1 MAYMN
6 QEKKQKI
13 VEKVKPILKKY
24 KMKATFAVSNHSTI
38 VVNIKSGSLDFIG
51 DMNPNRNDLLN
62 PHKVDYEKLRE
73 KYTLDINPYWYQE
86 HYTGKSKKFFSE
98 LFPALYSADYYD
110 RSDIQTDYFDT
121 AYYVDVN
128 VGNWKQPYTITK

>member
-6 QEKKQKI
+6 QEKKRKI

-51 DMNPNRNDLLN
+51 DMNDERRDLLN
-62 PHKVDYEKLRE
+62 PRFFDKEKLRE
-73 KYTLDINPYWYQE
+73 KYTLDINPYWYEE

-110 RSDIQTDYFDT
+110 NTNSQIDYFDT

-128 VGNWKQPYTITK
+128 VGNWNNPYTITK

>member
-1 MAYMN
+1 MN

-24 KMKATFAVSNHSTI
+24 KVKGSFRVSHHSTI
-38 VVNIKSGSLDFIG
+38 VLTIKSGSLDFIG
-51 DMNPNRNDLLN
+51 DMNTERRDLLN
-62 PHKVDYEKLRE
+62 PRLVDKEKLRE
-73 KYTLDINPYWYQE
+73 KYTLDINPYWYEE
-86 HYTGKSKKFFSE
+86 HYVGKSRKFFDE

-110 RSDIQTDYFDT
+110 RSNIQTDYFDT

-128 VGNWKQPYTITK
+128 VGNWNQPYTITK

>member
-24 KMKATFAVSNHSTI
+24 KVKATFAVNNHSTI

-62 PHKVDYEKLRE
+62 SYKVDYEKLRE
-73 KYTLDINPYWYQE
+73 KYSLDINPYWYQE
-86 HYTGKSKKFFSE
+86 HYTGKSKQFFSE

-110 RSDIQTDYFDT
+110 HSDIQTDYFNT

>member
-24 KMKATFAVSNHSTI
+24 KVKGSFRVSNHSTI
-38 VVNIKSGSLDFIG
+38 VLTIKSGSLDFIG
-51 DMNPNRNDLLN
+51 DMNTERRDLLN
-62 PHKVDYEKLRE
+62 PRLVDKEKLRE
-73 KYTLDINPYWYQE
+73 KYTLDINPYWYEE
-86 HYTGKSKKFFSE
+86 HYVGKSRKFFDE

-110 RSDIQTDYFDT
+110 RSNVQTDYFDT

-128 VGNWKQPYTITK
+128 VGNWNQPYTITK